1 MVHTGTGFGSGT
13 GTARRFKAS
22 SYMYTDWSYV
32 LATQVSSMCHG
43 VNRQS
48 LVENDTQC
56 IGSVCIAL

>member
-1 MVHTGTGFGSGT
+1 MLGLVWGLGLRLQGDLCT
-13 GTARRFKAS
+13 
-22 SYMYTDWSYV
+22 YWSYV

-43 VNRQS
+43 VNQS